1 MGDLFRN
8 FGAVPVSGRVLYKLM
23 KMGCSTLLY
32 PGGAREAL
40 HRKVFKLLDKSYRY
54 RTVHLICVVQVILYS
69 QSLIESK
76 ETNIANQIVY
86 NYGNQRG
93 WMEG

>member
-8 FGAVPVSGRVLYKLM
+8 FGAVPVSGRVFYKLM

-40 HRKVFKLLDKSYRY
+40 HRKVFKLLDKFCRY
-54 RTVHLICVVQVILYS
+54 RHGTPNLCGSSDLRATSHMS
-69 QSLIESK
+69 QEP
-76 ETNIANQIVY
+76 
-86 NYGNQRG
+86 
-93 WMEG
+93 

>member
-8 FGAVPVSGRVLYKLM
+8 FGAVPVSGRVFYKLM

-40 HRKVFKLLDKSYRY
+40 HRKVF
-54 RTVHLICVVQVILYS
+54 
-69 QSLIESK
+69 
-76 ETNIANQIVY
+76 
-86 NYGNQRG
+86 
-93 WMEG
+93 